1 MDKLA
6 TTGQFKG
13 KKILS
18 VMADCQPLYA
28 IDLLDY
34 IIARPRLYA
43 GKKWK
48 ISEIFATWVSEG
60 ALTVI
65 K

>member
-6 TTGQFKG
+6 TTGQYKG
-13 KKILS
+13 KKTLS
-18 VMADCQPLYA
+18 VMADFQPLYI
-28 IDLLDY
+28 IDFLDY

-48 ISEIFATWVSEG
+48 ISEIFATWVSEW
-60 ALTVI
+60 ALTVM